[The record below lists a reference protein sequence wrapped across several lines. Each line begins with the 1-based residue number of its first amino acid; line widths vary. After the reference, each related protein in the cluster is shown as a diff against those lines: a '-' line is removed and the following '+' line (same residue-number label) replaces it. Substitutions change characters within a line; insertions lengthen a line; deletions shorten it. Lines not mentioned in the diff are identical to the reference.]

1 MGRHKKPVLG
11 LFLTEVLTSLP
22 GMHRPTAHR
31 PPEDLSPE
39 EFHEISTGEDTAG
52 VVRNLGH
59 TLLGLGFWLAWIVWT
74 AYMWF
79 FSDAPYTDLWIAFFI
94 WFVVFVLTIIGV
106 PWMRRRARNRV
117 RV

>member
-1 MGRHKKPVLG
+1 MGRHRQRIPG
-11 LFLTEVLTSLP
+11 SFLTEVLTSLP
-22 GMHRPTAHR
+22 GIHKASPHQ

-39 EFHEISTGEDTAG
+39 EFHEIGTGEDTGG

-59 TLLGLGFWLAWIVWT
+59 TIFGLVFWLGWIGWT

-79 FSDAPYTDLWIAFFI
+79 FTNAPFTDLGIAFVI
-94 WFVVFVLTIIGV
+94 WLVVFVITIIGV
-106 PWMRRRARNRV
+106 PWMRRKARNRV